1 MPRASDTPAGTR
13 AGPMGVFGGTFDPVH
28 YGHLRTAFELYQ
40 ALALAE
46 IRFLP
51 AGNPP
56 HRERPVA
63 STEVRLAMVAAAI
76 AGSGGFVLDDR
87 ETRRSGP
94 SYTVETL
101 EYLRGE
107 FPDRSLCLL
116 IGMDAFLGLPKW
128 HQWRDILSLAHVVV
142 AHRPGWRAPD
152 SGFLGDLLRA
162 RRTQDPAAL
171 HASPAGRVHVQP
183 VTQLEISSTDLRALI
198 AAGLDPKFLM
208 PDSVRR
214 IILETECYVEAT

>member
-1 MPRASDTPAGTR
+1 
-13 AGPMGVFGGTFDPVH
+13 
-28 YGHLRTAFELYQ
+28 
-40 ALALAE
+40 
-46 IRFLP
+46 
-51 AGNPP
+51 
-56 HRERPVA
+56 
-63 STEVRLAMVAAAI
+63 
-76 AGSGGFVLDDR
+76 
-87 ETRRSGP
+87 
-94 SYTVETL
+94 
-101 EYLRGE
+101 
-107 FPDRSLCLL
+107 
-116 IGMDAFLGLPKW
+116 MDAFLGLPAW
-128 HQWRDILSLAHVVV
+128 HRWDELLDFAHLVV